1 MLFIA
6 VIDIHITLVTFFL
19 KLKSEQSKQVK
30 KLLQNKWITSNTYD
44 LLCGF
49 VFFSNT
55 EEPKVIQL

>member
-30 KLLQNKWITSNTYD
+30 KLQNKWITSTTYD

-55 EEPKVIQL
+55 EQPKVIHL